1 MASDNK
7 KAKADPAPKNEAAAK
22 NKTTSGEDVSKAEG
36 GETAA
41 ATPSNYSR
49 GEGQNTAY
57 KENWNAI
64 YAKKNAKK
72 KKKARNKSRA
82 FVISLEDGLSSPCR
96 PCHRQA

>member
-7 KAKADPAPKNEAAAK
+7 KAKADSAPKNEATAK

-49 GEGQNTAY
+49 GERQEPVTTAY
-57 KENWNAI
+57 KANWNAI
-64 YAKKNAKK
+64 YAKN
-72 KKKARNKSRA
+72 
-82 FVISLEDGLSSPCR
+82 
-96 PCHRQA
+96 

>member
-7 KAKADPAPKNEAAAK
+7 KAKADPAPKNEATAK

-49 GEGQNTAY
+49 GEGQKPVTTAY

-64 YAKKNAKK
+64 YAKKKK
-72 KKKARNKSRA
+72 KGP
-82 FVISLEDGLSSPCR
+82 E
-96 PCHRQA
+96 